1 MRSAARSASHRPTP
15 RTSPP
20 STSTA
25 TGPSTPWTTT
35 SSAAASARCS
45 RTDTR
50 YTLTK
55 RRICSPRCNLAS
67 DQRRRFLMRPFPC
80 HFRLTFALVA
90 SALSLSSGARADDW
104 PQWQGPDRNAISKEK
119 GLLQDWPKDGPPLAW
134 KVKGL
139 GGGYS
144 APSIAGGRLFGMSS
158 REGRESVWA
167 LSEADGKTIWDTP
180 MG

>member
-1 MRSAARSASHRPTP
+1 MHPFACRLRLTLALAAAALFLSTSLNARS
-15 RTSPP
+15 
-20 STSTA
+20 
-25 TGPSTPWTTT
+25 
-35 SSAAASARCS
+35 
-45 RTDTR
+45 
-50 YTLTK
+50 
-55 RRICSPRCNLAS
+55 
-67 DQRRRFLMRPFPC
+67 
-80 HFRLTFALVA
+80 
-90 SALSLSSGARADDW
+90 DDW

-180 MG
+180 MGQTPTQRMA